1 MLIIMFILL
10 IVIVFLS
17 IRLFTMSKEIK
28 NINRQLKA
36 YNNFSTEK
44 KIDISLIDRNIETLG
59 AEVNV
64 LIDHYI
70 NTHREKIRSD
80 NELKQAVANISHD
93 LRTPLTSI
101 KGYLQMI
108 ESANITETQKR
119 EYLNIA
125 VERSKYLENLIN
137 DFFELSKIESPDYIL
152 NNERINI
159 TQHVNEILLSFYNS
173 FVKRNIEP
181 VINIQE
187 EELFIFSDR
196 AAVTRVI
203 ENLLTNAIRYSKGD
217 ILINV
222 KKHNGYVQVSVENS
236 TELTL
241 EENDLELFFER
252 FYIADKSRTSKS
264 TGLGLSI
271 VKSLMNK
278 MNGEIHSSYDGHNL
292 TFTCVWSS
300 VD

>member
-1 MLIIMFILL
+1 MLIIMLILL

-44 KIDISLIDRNIETLG
+44 KIDISLIDRNIESLG
-59 AEVNV
+59 SEVNV

-125 VERSKYLENLIN
+125 VERSKHLENLIN

-152 NNERINI
+152 NDERINI
-159 TQHVNEILLSFYNS
+159 TQHVNEIVLSFYNS
-173 FVKRNIEP
+173 FVKKNIEP
-181 VINIQE
+181 VINIQD
-187 EELFIFSDR
+187 EELLIFSDR

-222 KKHNGYVQVSVENS
+222 KKHNEYVQVSVENS
-236 TELTL
+236 TEPTV
-241 EENDLELFFER
+241 EENDLELFFDR

-278 MNGEIHSSYDGHNL
+278 MNGEIHASYDGHKL
-292 TFTCVWSS
+292 TFTCVWRA